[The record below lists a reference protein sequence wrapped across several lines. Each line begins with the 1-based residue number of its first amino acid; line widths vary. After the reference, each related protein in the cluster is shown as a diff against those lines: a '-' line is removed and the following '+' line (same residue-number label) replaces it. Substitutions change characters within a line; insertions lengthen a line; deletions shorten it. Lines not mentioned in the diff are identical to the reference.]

1 MTMKGSS
8 EDKAAQAGIL
18 IIDDDEKVLALAGL
32 ALNKHGV
39 RVETAS
45 TATGGLAK
53 LREFPADL
61 VIPDDL
67 DHDLRTPMTF
77 VRGEVELVLSQ
88 ENSQASECG
97 RSSAAIIEQLEKL
110 ETLLLRRYRT

>member
-1 MTMKGSS
+1 MTMTMIGSS
-8 EDKAAQAGIL
+8 EDKAAQAGVL
-18 IIDDDEKVLALAGL
+18 IIDDDEKVLALASL
-32 ALNKHGV
+32 ALYKHGV

-45 TATGGLAK
+45 TATAGLAK

-61 VIPDDL
+61 VILDDL

-88 ENSQASECG
+88 ENTRASECG
-97 RSSAAIIEQLEKL
+97 RSSAAIIEQLE
-110 ETLLLRRYRT
+110 TLLLRRYRT